1 MNSNTSRRTSAL
13 QGGEDVSD
21 TPRLSEKFTFAINE
35 ATKQRIKKL
44 PRGVQLGAHLR
55 AALDEILGDIQN
67 SEPTKKCM
75 VCSSTD
81 DVKRYY
87 PLKSKT
93 LVLNP
98 GDGFV
103 EYCKKHAI
111 QNGYRDE

>member
-1 MNSNTSRRTSAL
+1 MQSKTNATHVGENMN
-13 QGGEDVSD
+13 D
-21 TPRLSEKFTFAINE
+21 TPRLSEKFTFAISE

-55 AALDEILGDIQN
+55 AALDEILGELIQN
-67 SEPTKKCM
+67 SESTKKCM

-81 DVKRYY
+81 KVKRYY
-87 PLKSKT
+87 PPKSKT